1 MVMGY
6 WRHALKEGPMRLG
19 LLGALLLA
27 GCNPLDPTGDVFTL
41 YRNSGVDKNMRV
53 HVASF
58 DVANGGDG
66 YNDENCRIAAG
77 LFQAQEGVTV
87 RYWCEKG
94 RFRK

>member
-6 WRHALKEGPMRLG
+6 RRHALKEGPMRLG

-58 DVANGGDG
+58 DVANGGGIQRRELSHRGRFVSGAGGWDG
-66 YNDENCRIAAG
+66 A
-77 LFQAQEGVTV
+77 LLVK
-87 RYWCEKG
+87 KG
-94 RFRK
+94 RSRK

>member
-1 MVMGY
+1 MACWELCY
-6 WRHALKEGPMRLG
+6 SP
-19 LLGALLLA
+19 GAI
-27 GCNPLDPTGDVFTL
+27 PLDPTGDVFTL
-41 YRNSGVDKNMRV
+41 YRNSAVDKNMRV

>member
-1 MVMGY
+1 
-6 WRHALKEGPMRLG
+6 MRLG